1 MLSPETLEALDI
13 CVEISNAIDT
23 ICLCLSVAESVCI
36 VLAKVFALCP
46 PAAGFFLAA
55 AGLMVKIDVTLRNIN
70 KILKLIVIIFDR
82 IAYERAKEKYDA
94 RMKYLS
100 SNSSMTVN
108 TDYLSDAIDHLAA
121 ASRFAVYAYD
131 AYKKAMSGYIRV
143 IWKTYYLETGEKKEK
158 KIELPVS
165 FLRGRKHAGCG
176 GSKVA
181 QTWEKARN
189 TTPAQNTL
197 NDVIDGVRQV
207 CEKLSHGMDRIFT
220 VNPEQ
225 LSSAG
230 QDGVVQSEQLLQQ
243 LQACF
248 ETLDGLRPSWST
260 EDYSSIIQKTMP
272 DRENMGNYGQ
282 SMKQAFE
289 NLSAAASL
297 YSSFQEQSIEAFQNV
312 KM

>member
-1 MLSPETLEALDI
+1 M
-13 CVEISNAIDT
+13 
-23 ICLCLSVAESVCI
+23 
-36 VLAKVFALCP
+36 
-46 PAAGFFLAA
+46 G
-55 AGLMVKIDVTLRNIN
+55 
-70 KILKLIVIIFDR
+70 
-82 IAYERAKEKYDA
+82 
-94 RMKYLS
+94 
-100 SNSSMTVN
+100 
-108 TDYLSDAIDHLAA
+108 
-121 ASRFAVYAYD
+121 
-131 AYKKAMSGYIRV
+131 
-143 IWKTYYLETGEKKEK
+143 
-158 KIELPVS
+158 
-165 FLRGRKHAGCG
+165 GRKHAGCG

-197 NDVIDGVRQV
+197 NDVIDGVRQI